1 MVVVM
6 DERWRTSRR
15 TSDDESDFHLA
26 NLLPTGGTQVLRG

>member
-6 DERWRTSRR
+6 DERWRTSS